1 MKLSALSSRLSA
13 LRENEVNEG
22 VPESLELRAESWTLA

>member
-1 MKLSALSSRLSA
+1 MKLSA

-22 VPESLELRAESWTLA
+22 VPESLKLRAESWTLA